1 MKLIARL
8 STVLLICMALAAG
21 SATVSA
27 QLTRTQRIPVGKLTD
42 FYETGAAEILA
53 DIPHGGSAEK
63 SLEIRV
69 TDSLNEY
76 ENSSANLSSTQVTT
90 VIDNLQKMLNESAN
104 TSDDLVYELAS
115 EKLIVSING
124 GPKPHFA
131 VSVAGATAATT
142 HRPETENRQV
152 LKEFLELLIKG
163 KAVLDSKP

>member
-1 MKLIARL
+1 MKPIARF
-8 STVLLICMALAAG
+8 STVLICMALAAA
-21 SATVSA
+21 SVTVSA

-42 FYETGAAEILA
+42 FYETGAAGITV
-53 DIPHGGSAEK
+53 DIPQGGGGEK

-69 TDSLNEY
+69 TASLNEY
-76 ENSSANLSSTQVTT
+76 ENGSANLSSAQVAT
-90 VIDNLQKMLNESAN
+90 VIDNLQKMLNESAT
-104 TSDDLVYELAS
+104 TSDDLMYELSS

-131 VSVAGATAATT
+131 VSVEGATAATT

-152 LKEFLELLIKG
+152 LKEFLELLKKG